1 MKGQQFLLTIVVI
14 TTILETMAGRLQSQI
29 KRRKPLPLLEA
40 AAFVNLQ
47 RTADFLMR
55 GLVELLKPAGL
66 SRAQYNV
73 LRILR
78 GAGRD
83 GLACRAVGDR
93 MITKDPDMT
102 RLLDRLEARKLVA
115 RSREQQ
121 DRRVI
126 TARITGEG
134 LRLLKELDR
143 PVAELHE
150 RQLGHVPG
158 PRLRALIELLE
169 TARERAT

>member
-1 MKGQQFLLTIVVI
+1 
-14 TTILETMAGRLQSQI
+14 MAGRLPNEVRQ
-29 KRRKPLPLLEA
+29 KKPSPSLEA
-40 AAFVNLQ
+40 EAFVNLQ
-47 RTADFLMR
+47 RTAEFLMR

-66 SRAQYNV
+66 SPAQYNV

-115 RSREQQ
+115 RSRERK

-126 TARITGEG
+126 TARITAEG
-134 LRLLKELDR
+134 LRLLKGLDR

-169 TARERAT
+169 SAREQAA